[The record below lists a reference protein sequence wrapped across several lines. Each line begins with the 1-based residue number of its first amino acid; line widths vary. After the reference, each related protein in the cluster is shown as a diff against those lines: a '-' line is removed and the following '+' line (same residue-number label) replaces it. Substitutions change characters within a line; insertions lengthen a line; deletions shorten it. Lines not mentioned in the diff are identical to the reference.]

1 MKYLLDLPGHLSSPG
16 GGQRLRQLIREESI
30 KLEYL
35 RLPPFAVSVFAG
47 DFDSVKKT
55 LESNPIQNL
64 AATHTAFKTGYASLA
79 ILGAQRVVGGPRRH
93 LETLEYLLS
102 NLTPLDVE
110 DIVGFTA
117 LHHATMTPGTTSELS
132 RCLLRHGA
140 DVNHRNRYGEV
151 CILGAMQLNLVP
163 TIDLLMEY
171 NADLDLADADGWT
184 ARNHFINCG
193 PQVVACISKW
203 IKKRDR
209 EETLPG
215 NRHCITCGASP
226 TDTKTC
232 SRCKVSRYCSIHC
245 QALDWQ
251 KHKKTCQP
259 FDKTT
264 TVTLHPHYG
273 SERTIPVAE
282 LTRSLLGYPTLH
294 SSWMEKRTRTAHIPK
309 HLEHGTIKP
318 FILKVQVPYFANGCT
333 DDSNGDLLLYTRRR
347 DFACTIR
354 RSDDPASYDVV
365 SHTVRTKGTAGA
377 KAYFAAE
384 LHSREKLIIKISQV
398 LGRPT
403 LVVHNNTTTLRLK

>member
-1 MKYLLDLPGHLSSPG
+1 MQYEKLSLTAEMKYLLDLPGHLSSPG

-55 LESNPIQNL
+55 LESNPTQNL

-215 NRHCITCGASP
+215 NRHLYYM
-226 TDTKTC
+226 
-232 SRCKVSRYCSIHC
+232 RR
-245 QALDWQ
+245 

-398 LGRPT
+398 LADQPW
-403 LVVHNNTTTLRLK
+403 